1 MIESISPKYQMD
13 IVQKINDSLFK
24 QFTSYENVE
33 AYLNKWHQ
41 EEHDDF
47 NYFWENFHIYYRDE
61 AKKKIDASKTLH
73 NVDGETLLKIAIDLG
88 IETPDYIPS
97 VPTFKNELKSSYE
110 TASLTFEKAF
120 RNVETDPSLAI
131 GLANSALESI
141 IKEILKDSRINVTW
155 GEKETLTKLI
165 GNICKAFGLQSNE
178 NLPKE
183 IKTLA
188 SSLINAGKAIEDL
201 RSDKTEFHGK
211 TDGDLMIEDAVYAYF
226 VVNATTTVGLF
237 LLNFY
242 KSNYPPVNN
251 MPMAISD
258 DGLPF

>member
-1 MIESISPKYQMD
+1 MNQSISPKYQMD
-13 IVQKINDSLFK
+13 IVQKISTCLFK
-24 QFTSYENVE
+24 QFRSYKNVE
-33 AYLNKWHQ
+33 TYLSKWHQ
-41 EEHDDF
+41 EERGW
-47 NYFWENFHIYYRDE
+47 NNFWENFQFYYRDE
-61 AKKKIDASKTLH
+61 AKKKIDAAKTLH
-73 NVDGETLLKIAIDLG
+73 NIDGETLLKIAIDLG

-97 VPTFKNELKSSYE
+97 IPTFKNELKSSYE

-120 RNVETDPSLAI
+120 RNVEIDPSLAI

-155 GEKETLTKLI
+155 SEKETLTKLI
-165 GNICKAFGLQSNE
+165 GNICKAFGLQSNG
-178 NLPKE
+178 NFPKE

>member
-1 MIESISPKYQMD
+1 MNQSISPKYQMS
-13 IVQKINDSLFK
+13 IVQKITDSLFE

-41 EEHDDF
+41 VEHDDF
-47 NYFWENFHIYYRDE
+47 NYFWENFQFYYRDE
-61 AKKKIDASKTLH
+61 AKKKIDAAKTLH

-97 VPTFKNELKSSYE
+97 IPTFKNELKSSYE
-110 TASLTFEKAF
+110 IASLTFEKAF

-155 GEKETLTKLI
+155 SEKETLTKLV
-165 GNICKAFGLQSNE
+165 GNICKVFGFQSNGKF
-178 NLPKE
+178 PTE

-188 SSLINAGKAIEDL
+188 SSLISAGQAIENL

-211 TDGDLMIEDAVYAYF
+211 TDGDLMITDTVYAYF

-242 KSNYPPVNN
+242 KSNYPPIVK
-251 MPMAISD
+251 SEVTLD
-258 DGLPF
+258 DEIPF

>member
-1 MIESISPKYQMD
+1 MNQSISPKYQMD
-13 IVQKINDSLFK
+13 IVQKISTCLFE
-24 QFTSYENVE
+24 QFRSYENVE
-33 AYLNKWHQ
+33 TYLSKWHQ
-41 EEHDDF
+41 EERGW
-47 NYFWENFHIYYRDE
+47 NNFWENFQFYYRDE
-61 AKKKIDASKTLH
+61 AKKKIDAAKTLH
-73 NVDGETLLKIAIDLG
+73 NIDGETLLKIAIDLG

-97 VPTFKNELKSSYE
+97 IPTFKNELKSSYE

-120 RNVETDPSLAI
+120 RNVEIDPSLAI
-131 GLANSALESI
+131 GLANSTLESI

-155 GEKETLTKLI
+155 SEKETLTKLI
-165 GNICKAFGLQSNE
+165 GNICKAFGLQSNG
-178 NLPKE
+178 NFPKE

>member
-1 MIESISPKYQMD
+1 MNQSISPKYQMD
-13 IVQKINDSLFK
+13 IVQKISTCLFE
-24 QFTSYENVE
+24 QFRSYENVE
-33 AYLNKWHQ
+33 TYLSKWHQ
-41 EEHDDF
+41 EERGW
-47 NYFWENFHIYYRDE
+47 NNFWENFQFYYRDE
-61 AKKKIDASKTLH
+61 AKKKIDAAKTLH
-73 NVDGETLLKIAIDLG
+73 NIDGETLLKIAIDLG

-97 VPTFKNELKSSYE
+97 IPTFKNELKSSYE

-120 RNVETDPSLAI
+120 RNVEIDPSLAI

-155 GEKETLTKLI
+155 SEKETLTKLI
-165 GNICKAFGLQSNE
+165 GNICKAFGLQSNG
-178 NLPKE
+178 NFPKE
-183 IKTLA
+183 IKTLV

>member
-1 MIESISPKYQMD
+1 MNQSISPKYQMS
-13 IVQKINDSLFK
+13 IVQKITDSLFE

-41 EEHDDF
+41 VEHDDF
-47 NYFWENFHIYYRDE
+47 NYFWENFQFYYRDE
-61 AKKKIDASKTLH
+61 AKKKIDAAKTLH

-97 VPTFKNELKSSYE
+97 IPTFKNELKSSYE
-110 TASLTFEKAF
+110 IASLTFEKAF

-155 GEKETLTKLI
+155 SEKETLTKLV
-165 GNICKAFGLQSNE
+165 GNICKVFGFQSNGKF
-178 NLPKE
+178 PTE

-188 SSLINAGKAIEDL
+188 SSLISAGQAIENL

-211 TDGDLMIEDAVYAYF
+211 TDGDLMITDAVYAYF

-242 KSNYPPVNN
+242 KSNYPPIVK
-251 MPMAISD
+251 SEGTLD
-258 DGLPF
+258 DEIPF

>member
-97 VPTFKNELKSSYE
+97 VLTFKNELKSSYE

-211 TDGDLMIEDAVYAYF
+211 TDGDLMIKDAVYAYF
-226 VVNATTTVGLF
+226 VVNATTTIGLF

-242 KSNYPPVNN
+242 KSNYPPVDNK
-251 MPMAISD
+251 PEAISD

>member
-1 MIESISPKYQMD
+1 MNQSISPKYQMD
-13 IVQKINDSLFK
+13 IVQKISTSLFE
-24 QFTSYENVE
+24 QFRSYENVE
-33 AYLNKWHQ
+33 TYLNKWHQ
-41 EEHDDF
+41 EERGW
-47 NYFWENFHIYYRDE
+47 NNFWENFQFYYRDE
-61 AKKKIDASKTLH
+61 AKKKIDAAKTLH
-73 NVDGETLLKIAIDLG
+73 NIDDETLLKIAIDLG

-97 VPTFKNELKSSYE
+97 IPTFKNELKSSYE

-120 RNVETDPSLAI
+120 RNVEIDPSLAI

-155 GEKETLTKLI
+155 SEKETLTKLI
-165 GNICKAFGLQSNE
+165 GNICKAFGLQSNGD
-178 NLPKE
+178 LPKE

-211 TDGDLMIEDAVYAYF
+211 TDGDLMIKDAVYAYF
-226 VVNATTTVGLF
+226 IVNATTTVGLF

-242 KSNYPPVNN
+242 KSNYPPVDN
-251 MPMAISD
+251 MPVAIFD

>member
-1 MIESISPKYQMD
+1 MNQGISPKYQMS
-13 IVQKINDSLFK
+13 IVQKITDSLFE

-41 EEHDDF
+41 VEHDDF
-47 NYFWENFHIYYRDE
+47 NYFWENFQFYYRDE
-61 AKKKIDASKTLH
+61 AKKKIDTAKTLH

-97 VPTFKNELKSSYE
+97 IPTFKNELKSSYE

-120 RNVETDPSLAI
+120 RNVKTDPSLAI

-141 IKEILKDSRINVTW
+141 IKEILKDSRINVIW
-155 GEKETLTKLI
+155 SEKETLTKLI
-165 GNICKAFGLQSNE
+165 GNICKAFGLQSNG

-201 RSDKTEFHGK
+201 RSGKTEFHGK
-211 TDGDLMIEDAVYAYF
+211 TDGDLMIKDAVYAYF

-242 KSNYPPVNN
+242 KSKYLPVIKSEV
-251 MPMAISD
+251 ISD
-258 DGLPF
+258 DELPF

>member
-1 MIESISPKYQMD
+1 M
-13 IVQKINDSLFK
+13 
-24 QFTSYENVE
+24 
-33 AYLNKWHQ
+33 
-41 EEHDDF
+41 
-47 NYFWENFHIYYRDE
+47 
-61 AKKKIDASKTLH
+61 
-73 NVDGETLLKIAIDLG
+73 G

-97 VPTFKNELKSSYE
+97 IPTFKNELKSSYE

-120 RNVETDPSLAI
+120 RNVEIDPSLAI

-155 GEKETLTKLI
+155 SEKETLTKLI
-165 GNICKAFGLQSNE
+165 GNICKAFGLQSNGD
-178 NLPKE
+178 LPKE

-211 TDGDLMIEDAVYAYF
+211 TDGDLMIKDAVYAYF
-226 VVNATTTVGLF
+226 IVNATTTVGLF

-242 KSNYPPVNN
+242 KSNYPPVDN
-251 MPMAISD
+251 MPVAISD